1 MGLTPTPPATA
12 APGETLLEFPDNR
25 LLIDLCG
32 PHDRHLARIEE
43 ALSVHI
49 LETIIELSA
58 KLGLG
63 IVAEGVETE
72 TQRDYLASHGVDYQ
86 QGYLFARPMPAQQ
99 FLEALATRPGASRL
113 PQAAPPEIIGG

>member
-1 MGLTPTPPATA
+1 MIGA
-12 APGETLLEFPDNR
+12 D
-25 LLIDLCG
+25 
-32 PHDRHLARIEE
+32 